1 MADSPDPPYTP
12 PPPRARCAHC
22 GGPMRRG
29 RRVYCSDQCAALE
42 ALARRSRER
51 AAYRAECPRYGYCAD
66 CGVTV
71 WAGGVRG
78 PLPQRCPRCRAIRRR
93 AQH

>member
-1 MADSPDPPYTP
+1 MADTPMDPPYTP
-12 PPPRARCAHC
+12 PRLQRCAHC
-22 GGPMRRG
+22 GGPMTRG

-51 AAYRAECPRYGYCAD
+51 AAYRAECPRYGYCRE

-78 PLPQRCPRCRAIRRR
+78 PLPQRCSRCRETRRR
-93 AQH
+93 SQH